1 MSTFIKN
8 NIFDNA
14 DFFGCLDLV
23 KKGRYW
29 GMDGLIT
36 KFHHI
41 AHFRIDF
48 FIASV
53 DINVFLKAFEQ
64 TIVTLVFKNLH
75 VDFTKAF

>member
-8 NIFDNA
+8 NIFEKANC
-14 DFFGCLDLV
+14 FGCLDLAP
-23 KKGRYW
+23 KGRYW

-41 AHFRIDF
+41 VHFRIDF

-53 DINVFLKAFEQ
+53 DINTFLRVFEP
-64 TIVTLVFKNLH
+64 TLATLDFRNLN